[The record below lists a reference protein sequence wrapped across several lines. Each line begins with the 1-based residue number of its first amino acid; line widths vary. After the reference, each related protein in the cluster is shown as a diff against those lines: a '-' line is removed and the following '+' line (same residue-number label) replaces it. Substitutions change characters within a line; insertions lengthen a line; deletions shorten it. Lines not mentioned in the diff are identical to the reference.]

1 MWKERLKPVA
11 LWLSFM
17 ILLLLDIWIY
27 TVLYFWSRSYRM
39 SFYVIGNWI
48 MSEKVCL
55 GIYILAALLCNIA
68 LYLRPFGKLCIKII
82 SVLFGPVLLLLTI
95 TCFACGDIMIDPLL
109 LIRRRK
115 RNWLCGKARIYQQ
128 KLTAYIVN
136 NITVYAVNIM

>member
-1 MWKERLKPVA
+1 MERTVETSGAMAKFYDSVA
-11 LWLSFM
+11 SGY
-17 ILLLLDIWIY
+17 LDIY
-27 TVLYFWSRSYRM
+27 STLFWSRSYRM

-95 TCFACGDIMIDPLL
+95 TCFACGDIMI
-109 LIRRRK
+109 
-115 RNWLCGKARIYQQ
+115 
-128 KLTAYIVN
+128 LTTFFLFFLYIMFGCPDHMAFGSRQ
-136 NITVYAVNIM
+136 I